1 MHHFFTWQS
10 SKVEY
15 QNRELAFLFFQMAA
29 FKTKNSFPT
38 IRDLVLSI
46 YQVSLFVI
54 TKGYRYQR

>member
-38 IRDLVLSI
+38 IRDLVVSI
-46 YQVSLFVI
+46 YQVNLFVI
-54 TKGYRYQR
+54 TKG